1 MAENIRNINKQI
13 ASYVLLSAALA
24 LPTVSSSAATNNL
37 IADASMSFTNQP
49 VVQSPMMFYASPSVP
64 VNVDPVTPVQPPMA
78 FYASPSVPVNVD
90 PVMPVQPP
98 MAFYASPSV
107 PVNIDPVMPVQPPM
121 AFYASPS
128 VPVNID
134 PVTPVQ
140 PPMAFYASPSVPVNV
155 DPVIPVQ
162 PPMAFYASPSIP
174 TTPEATIKVNPSSA
188 VQQVSSNVV
197 EQGVASNIEQNA
209 QQTPNPNMK
218 TEGFV
223 NSEYGSVKVVKP
235 FAHFIFK

>member
-78 FYASPSVPVNVD
+78 FYASPSVPVNV
-90 PVMPVQPP
+90 
-98 MAFYASPSV
+98 
-107 PVNIDPVMPVQPPM
+107 DPVMPVQPPM

>member
-107 PVNIDPVMPVQPPM
+107 PVN
-121 AFYASPS
+121 
-128 VPVNID
+128 
-134 PVTPVQ
+134 
-140 PPMAFYASPSVPVNV
+140 V